1 MAGSPEWLVRGA
13 LGAGV
18 GQGPLGKPLPTSA
31 FSCRLYVHS
40 AVSNWKK
47 CLHSIKL
54 KDSVLSLVYVILS
67 REPGIRRGPWT
78 AQPEPGS
85 PPSHSRHVKGRVLV
99 ALADGTLA
107 IFHRGEG
114 EAWQQWADGRHLM
127 VLAGCE
133 PHSL

>member
-1 MAGSPEWLVRGA
+1 MQPEPEPSGDAKGASSSASPTMW
-13 LGAGV
+13 LGAQNGWYV
-18 GQGPLGKPLPTSA
+18 GLWGQEWGQGPLGKPLSTSA

-67 REPGIRRGPWT
+67 PEPGTRRGPWM

-85 PPSHSRHVKGRVLV
+85 PLPIP
-99 ALADGTLA
+99 GT
-107 IFHRGEG
+107 
-114 EAWQQWADGRHLM
+114 
-127 VLAGCE
+127 
-133 PHSL
+133 